1 MIELKNVT
9 IDYPLDLE
17 DGASLKSALLNVFRK
32 NQKQSKSYYR
42 ALDNVSL
49 RICRGERVGLIG
61 LNGAGKSTMLRVM
74 SGIFQ
79 PSHGAV
85 KIVGRVSPLLD
96 FATGLEL
103 HHTGIENIRIRLMF
117 LGESPKE
124 IDRKIS
130 EIAEFSELGEF
141 IHMPA
146 RTYSAGMF
154 MRLAF
159 ATSTAINPEMLI
171 ADEVVGAGDAQF
183 AEKAK
188 QRIEEL
194 LSGERTTVLSS
205 HSMDLIRTFCNR
217 VIWLHNGR
225 IIADGQC
232 EEIIKDYEL
241 RAPIIGRETGKKD
254 ECVNAY
260 S

>member
-1 MIELKNVT
+1 MEPFCTVLVMIELNNVS

-17 DGASLKSALLNVFRK
+17 DGASLKSAVLNVFNK
-32 NQKQSKSYYR
+32 NCKQPKSHYR

-49 RICRGERVGLIG
+49 KIGKGERVGLIG
-61 LNGAGKSTMLRVM
+61 LNGAGKSTILRVM

-79 PSHGAV
+79 PSHGTV

-117 LGESPKE
+117 LGESPE
-124 IDRKIS
+124 AIERKIG

-146 RTYSAGMF
+146 RTYSTGMF

-159 ATSTAINPEMLI
+159 ATSTAINPEILI

-188 QRIEEL
+188 RRIEEL

-205 HSMDLIRTFCNR
+205 HSMDLIRSFCHR
-217 VIWLHNGR
+217 VVWLHHGK
-225 IIADGQC
+225 IIADGDC
-232 EEIIKDYEL
+232 DEVIKDYES
-241 RAPIIGRETGKKD
+241 RAPSMGR
-254 ECVNAY
+254 
-260 S
+260 

>member
-1 MIELKNVT
+1 MIELKNVSV
-9 IDYPLDLE
+9 DYPLDLK
-17 DGASLKSALLNVFRK
+17 DGASLKSALLNVFNKNRK
-32 NQKQSKSYYR
+32 QPKSHYR

-49 RICRGERVGLIG
+49 KIEKGERVGLIG

-74 SGIFQ
+74 SRIFQ
-79 PSHGAV
+79 PSLGTV
-85 KIVGRVSPLLD
+85 RIVGRVSPLLD

-117 LGESPKE
+117 LGEPPEE
-124 IDRKIS
+124 IERKIG

-146 RTYSAGMF
+146 KTYSTGMF

-159 ATSTAINPEMLI
+159 ATSTAINPEILI

-188 QRIEEL
+188 YRIEEL

-205 HSMDLIRTFCNR
+205 HSMDLIRNFCDR
-217 VIWLHNGR
+217 VIWLHHGK
-225 IIADGQC
+225 IIADGGC
-232 EEIIKDYEL
+232 EEIINEYESS
-241 RAPIIGRETGKKD
+241 IQKNIN
-254 ECVNAY
+254 V
-260 S
+260 

>member
-1 MIELKNVT
+1 MIELKNVS

-17 DGASLKSALLNVFRK
+17 DGASLKSALLNVFNKNRK
-32 NQKQSKSYYR
+32 QPKTHYR

-49 RICRGERVGLIG
+49 KIEKGERVGLIG

-79 PSHGAV
+79 PSLGTV
-85 KIVGRVSPLLD
+85 RIVGRVSPLLD

-117 LGESPKE
+117 LGESPGE
-124 IDRKIS
+124 IERKIG
-130 EIAEFSELGEF
+130 EISEFSELGEF

-146 RTYSAGMF
+146 RTYSTGMF

-159 ATSTAINPEMLI
+159 ATSTAINPEILI

-188 QRIEEL
+188 RRIDEL

-205 HSMDLIRTFCNR
+205 HSMDLIRSFCHR
-217 VIWLHNGR
+217 VVWLHHGQ
-225 IIADGQC
+225 IIADGDC
-232 EEIIKDYEL
+232 DEIIKDYEL
-241 RAPIIGRETGKKD
+241 RAPMMGR
-254 ECVNAY
+254 
-260 S
+260 